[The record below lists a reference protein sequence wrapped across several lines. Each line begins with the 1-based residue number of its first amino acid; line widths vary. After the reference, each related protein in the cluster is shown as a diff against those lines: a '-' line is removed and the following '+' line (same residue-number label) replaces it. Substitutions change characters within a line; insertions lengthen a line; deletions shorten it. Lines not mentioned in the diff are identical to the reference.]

1 MKYLINYLKR
11 SKVLVSNFWRCFLQK
26 PTSIKSQA
34 LRTEDPEI
42 ERRKAVQRE
51 KAEILQAKKAS
62 RQDMLDEDRRK
73 KNSLF
78 LDRLEGKR

>member
-1 MKYLINYLKR
+1 M
-11 SKVLVSNFWRCFLQK
+11 
-26 PTSIKSQA
+26 
-34 LRTEDPEI
+34 EDPEI